1 MKKRLMTLMAVSLLG
16 ISAFILAYKPHN
28 KYNDM
33 VNAAVTIPQ
42 TGSGVFIADNLVLTA
57 GHVARLL
64 DTTRVVELSDGNIV
78 NIKSV
83 YIDDRCDVGFLS
95 VDANEP
101 GIVNLGRLPDIGDT
115 VYIVGYMYGK
125 LPISLTKGIVSFV
138 GRNVF
143 NYKDVIQTDAEAAVG
158 SSGSPLYN
166 ERGRVIGI
174 CVGGPNPGG
183 GASLCENVNKIKEA
197 LERYYAQ

>member
-1 MKKRLMTLMAVSLLG
+1 MRKWLVTLMITSLLG
-16 ISAFILAYKPHN
+16 IFTFVLAYKPHS

-42 TGSGVFIADNLVLTA
+42 AGSGVFIADNLVLTA

-64 DTTRVVELSDGNIV
+64 DTTRVVELSDG
-78 NIKSV
+78 IKISIQSV
-83 YIDDRCDVGFLS
+83 YVDDKYDIGFLL

-101 GIVNLGRLPDIGDT
+101 GIANLGILPDIGDT
-115 VYIVGYMYGK
+115 VYIVGCMYGK
-125 LPISLTKGIVSFV
+125 LSLSLTKGVVSFV
-138 GRNVF
+138 GRNVLD
-143 NYKDVIQTDAEAAVG
+143 YKNVIQTDAEAAPG

-166 ERGRVIGI
+166 ERGQVIGI

-183 GASLCENVNKIKEA
+183 GVALCENVNKIKEA